1 MQMNWM
7 SFFES
12 KESINHSFGR
22 GINAQ
27 IADDEEELFNLSSKE
42 FENKNILKAYEYFF
56 KSLQNYSSENISN
69 ENIVL
74 EIENDELLFTLY
86 QGSAKVTGKV
96 TEKTFYAEVI
106 IVKKFVANVALKRY
120 ILERNYQLTYANYFS
135 DGEFIKLKLYLDNI
149 TLSPQKIFFP
159 LRELAL
165 NADFD
170 KEHIMS
176 EFLDATL
183 EETSHINAINSDEL
197 QIKYDYLQSTIEELD
212 AKVLTLPTNDNA
224 GMQAFLYLN
233 ILFKI
238 DYILVPKYKIY
249 QKLSKKLQA
258 YFGDEHTTIESK
270 NEELK
275 RYVGKLKKLSYEEF
289 SSSFYSAKYT
299 FNPIEKSSYEE
310 MSNFISE
317 SLNKIKWY
325 KNNRYPQIIPT
336 IYSYIAFYA
345 LYNYGVNPVVR
356 ELLHILVQ
364 IQNSSFFALVECGS
378 LYDEEKQSF
387 SKRQIISKLQD
398 VVTNNQEKYKSLV
411 IFSDDLNFTSLNE
424 FSNSY
429 YTMLKNLDFEE

>member
-1 MQMNWM
+1 M
-7 SFFES
+7 SWLNFFQTPS
-12 KESINHSFGR
+12 PCQISFGR
-22 GINAQ
+22 GIYATVNP
-27 IADDEEELFNLSSKE
+27 DEEELFNQSYQAFEKKE
-42 FENKNILKAYEYFF
+42 IIDAYEYFF
-56 KSLQNYSSENISN
+56 KSLINYTDNESN
-69 ENIVL
+69 ENITMVKSENEL
-74 EIENDELLFTLY
+74 KFEIF
-86 QGSAKVTGKV
+86 QGNAKIDGVITQ
-96 TEKTFYAEVI
+96 ESLQAEVTL
-106 IVKKFVANVALKRY
+106 VKSNVSVALKRY

-176 EFLDATL
+176 EFPDVRL

-212 AKVLTLPTNDNA
+212 AKVLTLPSNDNA

-249 QKLSKKLQA
+249 QKLSKKVQD
-258 YFGDEHTTIESK
+258 YFGDENTTIESK

-275 RYVGKLKKLSYEEF
+275 RYVAKLKELSFNEF
-289 SSSFYSAKYT
+289 STNFYSAKYT

-325 KNNRYPQIIPT
+325 KNNRYPQVIPT

-364 IQNSSFFALVECGS
+364 VQNSSFFTLVKCGT
-378 LYDEEKQSF
+378 LYDEEKQTF

-398 VVTNNQEKYKSLV
+398 IVTNNQEKYKSLV
-411 IFSDDLNFTSLNE
+411 IFSDDLNFESLNE
-424 FSNSY
+424 FSYSY

>member
-1 MQMNWM
+1 M
-7 SFFES
+7 SWLDFFQTPS
-12 KESINHSFGR
+12 PCQISFGR
-22 GINAQ
+22 GIYASVNP
-27 IADDEEELFNLSSKE
+27 DEEELFNKSYQA
-42 FENKNILKAYEYFF
+42 FEKKDIIDAYEYFF
-56 KSLQNYSSENISN
+56 KSLINYTDNESN
-69 ENIVL
+69 ENITML
-74 EIENDELLFTLY
+74 KSENELKFEIF
-86 QGSAKVTGKV
+86 QGNAKINGSITQ
-96 TEKTFYAEVI
+96 ESLQAEVTL
-106 IVKKFVANVALKRY
+106 VKSSATVALKRY

-197 QIKYDYLQSTIEELD
+197 QIKYDYLQKSIEELD

-249 QKLSKKLQA
+249 QKMSKKIQA

-275 RYVGKLKKLSYEEF
+275 RYVAKLKKLSFDEF
-289 SSSFYSAKYT
+289 SSNFYSAKYT

-364 IQNSSFFALVECGS
+364 VQNSSFFTLVECGS
-378 LYDEEKQSF
+378 LYDEEKQTF
-387 SKRQIISKLQD
+387 SKRQIISKLQNI
-398 VVTNNQEKYKSLV
+398 VTANQEKYKSLV
-411 IFSDDLNFTSLNE
+411 IFSDDLNFESLNE

>member
-1 MQMNWM
+1 M
-7 SFFES
+7 SWLNFFQTPS
-12 KESINHSFGR
+12 PCQISFGR
-22 GINAQ
+22 GIYATVNP
-27 IADDEEELFNLSSKE
+27 DEEELFNKSYQAFEKKE
-42 FENKNILKAYEYFF
+42 IIDAYEYFF
-56 KSLQNYSSENISN
+56 KSLINYTDNKSN
-69 ENIVL
+69 ENITMFKSENEL
-74 EIENDELLFTLY
+74 KFEIF
-86 QGSAKVTGKV
+86 QGNAKINGSITQ
-96 TEKTFYAEVI
+96 ESLQAEVT
-106 IVKKFVANVALKRY
+106 IVKSSASVALKRY

-135 DGEFIKLKLYLDNI
+135 DGKYIKLKLYLDNI

-176 EFLDATL
+176 EFSDATL
-183 EETSHINAINSDEL
+183 EETSHINAINRDEL
-197 QIKYDYLQSTIEELD
+197 QIKYDYLQSTIKELD
-212 AKVLTLPTNDNA
+212 AKVLTLPTNDNT

-249 QKLSKKLQA
+249 QKLSKKIQA

-275 RYVGKLKKLSYEEF
+275 RYVAKLQKLSFEEF
-289 SSSFYSAKYT
+289 SSNFYSAKYT
-299 FNPIEKSSYEE
+299 FNPIEKSSFEE
-310 MSNFISE
+310 LSNFINE

-325 KNNRYPQIIPT
+325 KNNRYPQVIPS

-364 IQNSSFFALVECGS
+364 VQNSSFFTLVACGT
-378 LYDEEKQSF
+378 LYNEEKQTF

-398 VVTNNQEKYKSLV
+398 IVTNNQEKYKSLE
-411 IFSDDLNFTSLNE
+411 IFSDALNFTSLNE
-424 FSNSY
+424 FSHSY

>member
-1 MQMNWM
+1 M
-7 SFFES
+7 SWLDFFQTPS
-12 KESINHSFGR
+12 PCQISFGR
-22 GINAQ
+22 GIYANVNP
-27 IADDEEELFNLSSKE
+27 DEEELFNKSYQAFEKKE
-42 FENKNILKAYEYFF
+42 IIDAYEYFF
-56 KSLQNYSSENISN
+56 KSLINYTDDESN
-69 ENIVL
+69 ENITM
-74 EIENDELLFTLY
+74 IKSDDELKFEIF
-86 QGSAKVTGKV
+86 QGNAKINGSITQ
-96 TEKTFYAEVI
+96 ESLQAEVTL
-106 IVKKFVANVALKRY
+106 VKSSASVALKRY

-249 QKLSKKLQA
+249 QKLSKKVQA

-275 RYVGKLKKLSYEEF
+275 RYVAKLKKLSFEEF

-364 IQNSSFFALVECGS
+364 VQNSSFFTLVKCGS

-398 VVTNNQEKYKSLV
+398 IVANNQEKYKSLV
-411 IFSDDLNFTSLNE
+411 IFSDDLNFESLNE

>member
-1 MQMNWM
+1 M
-7 SFFES
+7 SWLNFFQTPS
-12 KESINHSFGR
+12 PCQISFGR
-22 GINAQ
+22 GIYATVNP
-27 IADDEEELFNLSSKE
+27 DEEELFNKSYQAFEKKE
-42 FENKNILKAYEYFF
+42 IIDAYEYFF
-56 KSLQNYSSENISN
+56 KSLINYTDNKSN
-69 ENIVL
+69 ENITMFKSENEL
-74 EIENDELLFTLY
+74 KFEIF
-86 QGSAKVTGKV
+86 QGNAKINGSITQ
-96 TEKTFYAEVI
+96 ESLQAEVT
-106 IVKKFVANVALKRY
+106 IVKSSASVALKRY

-135 DGEFIKLKLYLDNI
+135 DGKYIKLKLYLDNI

-176 EFLDATL
+176 EFSDATL
-183 EETSHINAINSDEL
+183 EETSHINAINRDEL
-197 QIKYDYLQSTIEELD
+197 QIKYDYLQSTIKELD

-249 QKLSKKLQA
+249 QKLSKKIQA

-275 RYVGKLKKLSYEEF
+275 RYVAKLQKLSFEEF
-289 SSSFYSAKYT
+289 SSNFYSAKYT
-299 FNPIEKSSYEE
+299 FNPIEKSSFEE

-325 KNNRYPQIIPT
+325 KNNRYPQVIPS

-356 ELLHILVQ
+356 ELLHILGRV
-364 IQNSSFFALVECGS
+364 QNSSFFTLVACGT
-378 LYDEEKQSF
+378 LYNEEKQTF

-398 VVTNNQEKYKSLV
+398 IVTNNQEKYKSLE
-411 IFSDDLNFTSLNE
+411 IFSDALNFTSLNE
-424 FSNSY
+424 FSHSY

>member
-1 MQMNWM
+1 M
-7 SFFES
+7 SWLDFFQTPS
-12 KESINHSFGR
+12 PCQISFGR
-22 GINAQ
+22 GIYASVNP
-27 IADDEEELFNLSSKE
+27 DEEELFNKSYQA
-42 FENKNILKAYEYFF
+42 FEKKDIIDAYEYFF
-56 KSLQNYSSENISN
+56 KSLINYTDNESN
-69 ENIVL
+69 ENITMVKSENEL
-74 EIENDELLFTLY
+74 KFEIF
-86 QGSAKVTGKV
+86 QGNAKINGSITQ
-96 TEKTFYAEVI
+96 ESLQAEVTL
-106 IVKKFVANVALKRY
+106 VKSSATVALKRY

-197 QIKYDYLQSTIEELD
+197 QIKYDYLQKSIEELD

-249 QKLSKKLQA
+249 QKMSKKIQA

-275 RYVGKLKKLSYEEF
+275 RYVAKLKKLSFDEF
-289 SSSFYSAKYT
+289 SSNFYSAKYT

-364 IQNSSFFALVECGS
+364 VQNSSFFTLVECGS
-378 LYDEEKQSF
+378 LYDEEKQTF
-387 SKRQIISKLQD
+387 SKRQIISKLQNI
-398 VVTNNQEKYKSLV
+398 VTANQEKYKSLV
-411 IFSDDLNFTSLNE
+411 IFSDDLNFESLNE